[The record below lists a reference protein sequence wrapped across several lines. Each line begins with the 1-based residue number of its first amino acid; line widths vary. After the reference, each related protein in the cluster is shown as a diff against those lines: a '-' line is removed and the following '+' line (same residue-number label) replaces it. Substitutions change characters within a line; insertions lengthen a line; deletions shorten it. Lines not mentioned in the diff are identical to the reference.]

1 MRFGSLVE
9 NPTHWPISNS
19 SVLAAQFS
27 MSSSLHSIAL
37 SWLKDDRAYQQG
49 HEKQG
54 KKARGARKNEVSRF
68 YHVSAI
74 S

>member
-1 MRFGSLVE
+1 MRFGTLVE
-9 NPTHWPISNS
+9 SPTHWPISNS
-19 SVLAAQFS
+19 SAQFS
-27 MSSSLHSIAL
+27 ASSSLHSIAL

-54 KKARGARKNEVSRF
+54 MKTRGARKNEVSRF
-68 YHVSAI
+68 YHVSAL

>member
-9 NPTHWPISNS
+9 SPTHWPIPNPP
-19 SVLAAQFS
+19 VLAAQFS
-27 MSSSLHSIAL
+27 ASSSLHSIAL
-37 SWLKDDRAYQQG
+37 SWLKDDRAYQQE

-54 KKARGARKNEVSRF
+54 KKVRGARKNEVSRF
-68 YHVSAI
+68 YHVSAM